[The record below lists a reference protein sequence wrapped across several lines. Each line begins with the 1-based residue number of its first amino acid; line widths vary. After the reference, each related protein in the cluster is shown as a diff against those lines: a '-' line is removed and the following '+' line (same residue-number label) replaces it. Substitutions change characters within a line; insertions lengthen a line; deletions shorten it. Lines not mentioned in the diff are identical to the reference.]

1 MKSALSICSP
11 VVVGLSSSVPFNDA
25 DRWSSQIAQ
34 KYNTLVAS
42 ALWNAIP
49 GKLDILGDYVI
60 ALATEANNSIGCA
73 ANLTNCTGKNV
84 ATDPP
89 VVWPTEKNTFQR
101 FNVVAKYYVDPTVV
115 KQMGF
120 VGNVTLK
127 LRYTWEHNNSDNW
140 AINNFT
146 PYSPSAADAGGADIT
161 NGGRSL
167 FLAYNNPN
175 YTAQIIAL
183 GLNMKW

>member
-1 MKSALSICSP
+1 MQILLWWVA
-11 VVVGLSSSVPFNDA
+11 SSVPFNDA
-25 DRWSSQIAQ
+25 DKWSSQIVQ
-34 KYNTLVAS
+34 RYNTFVAS

-73 ANLTNCTGKNV
+73 ANLTNCTGKNN
-84 ATDPP
+84 ATDPA

-127 LRYTWEHNNSDNW
+127 LRYTWEHNNMRQLGDQQFHSRIHRRRLTL
-140 AINNFT
+140 AAQT
-146 PYSPSAADAGGADIT
+146 SRTVGALYSSPTTTRIT
-161 NGGRSL
+161 RRRSS
-167 FLAYNNPN
+167 P
-175 YTAQIIAL
+175 
-183 GLNMKW
+183 